1 MSHLYIKTYLDT
13 RLQLLYVISY
23 EIRVKI
29 KNSSVLSGQNAL
41 LIASRL

>member
-23 EIRVKI
+23 EIRV
-29 KNSSVLSGQNAL
+29 LSGQNAL